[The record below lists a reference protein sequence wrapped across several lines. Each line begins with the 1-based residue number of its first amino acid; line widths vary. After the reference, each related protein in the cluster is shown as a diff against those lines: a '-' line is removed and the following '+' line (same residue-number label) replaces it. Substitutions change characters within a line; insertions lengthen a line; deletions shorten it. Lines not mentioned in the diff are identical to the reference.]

1 MPHDK
6 KTKIRWMNHHNLLL
20 LALLSVLLDS
30 FPQAESA
37 VYSPL
42 NLRIKGRT
50 MADMAT
56 ASMHRPKSDEGWE
69 KIDLMGGLEP
79 SFDPKSGKVRFFFDD
94 DG

>member
-1 MPHDK
+1 
-6 KTKIRWMNHHNLLL
+6 
-20 LALLSVLLDS
+20 
-30 FPQAESA
+30 
-37 VYSPL
+37 
-42 NLRIKGRT
+42 

-79 SFDPKSGKVRFFFDD
+79 SFDPKSGKVRFFFDE